1 LREVARYGGDVTSFV
16 PEPVA
21 KRLAEKLSRGDA

>member
-1 LREVARYGGDVTSFV
+1 LREVARFGGDVTSFV

-21 KRLAEKLSRGDA
+21 KRLAEKLPRSDS